1 MGHKKNELFMRYFSP
16 LFPLLRHTVPNI
28 LPAADD
34 TKSQAMLPYSPDHR
48 SDQNITEM
56 NISIWWSWHWIL
68 IPLFIGEFEI
78 KII

>member
-16 LFPLLRHTVPNI
+16 LFPLPGHTVLNI

-34 TKSQAMLPYSPDHR
+34 TNSEAMLPYSSDHR

-56 NISIWWSWHWIL
+56 NITTLVVMALIL
-68 IPLFIGEFEI
+68 NSSLYG
-78 KII
+78 

>member
-16 LFPLLRHTVPNI
+16 LFPLLGHTVPNS

-34 TKSQAMLPYSPDHR
+34 TNSEAMLPYSPDHR
-48 SDQNITEM
+48 SDQNRTEM
-56 NISIWWSWHWIL
+56 NIPTLVVMAL
-68 IPLFIGEFEI
+68 IFTPLFMGEFEI